1 MDSGPKENSASSDSE
16 SEIKLKSDMKM
27 SDEGSFIEPAIP
39 KSPADEKGHLCEP
52 KSQCHTNC
60 STWHAPKVPP
70 KVPQMQGISRIG
82 MYGLGAWRMGNVP
95 SDVIFD
101 KI

>member
-1 MDSGPKENSASSDSE
+1 MDSEQKTDSDSSDFKGEMS
-16 SEIKLKSDMKM
+16 LKSDLKTN
-27 SDEGSFIEPAIP
+27 DDGSSLESAPP
-39 KSPADEKGHLCEP
+39 KSHVNQKENMNDSKGHC
-52 KSQCHTNC
+52 STDC
-60 STWHAPKVPP
+60 STWHPP
-70 KVPQMQGISRIG
+70 KALQKPGIGRIG

>member
-1 MDSGPKENSASSDSE
+1 MDSGPKGISVPGDSK
-16 SEIKLKSDMKM
+16 SEVKM
-27 SDEGSFIEPAIP
+27 SDEDSSMEPAIP
-39 KSPADEKGHLCEP
+39 KSRADEKEHAGEP

-60 STWHAPKVPP
+60 TTWHAP

-95 SDVIFD
+95 SDVIHD